1 MRVYKIEIVRDGR
14 WWMIRIPEVHGATQ
28 VHRLKEA
35 EAMAREYVA
44 LHLNVPLYEISIEI
58 TSIRMKRPEFR
69 EIGAMAEKIR
79 DLREQARR
87 LERESVASAR
97 EFAHWLIA
105 NGVPVRDIAELLDVS
120 SQRVSQLTKD

>member
-1 MRVYKIEIVRDGR
+1 
-14 WWMIRIPEVHGATQ
+14 MIRIPEVHGATQ

-44 LHLNVPLYEISIEI
+44 LQLNVPLYEISIEI
-58 TSIRMKRPEFR
+58 ASIRMKRPDFR
-69 EIGAMAEKIR
+69 EIGAMAERIR

-87 LERESVASAR
+87 LERESVVSAR

-105 NGVPVRDIAELLDVS
+105 NGVAVRDIAELLDVS
-120 SQRVSQLTKD
+120 SQRISQLTKDP